1 MQNTQKPASANCSNY
16 LNIST
21 PYKLF
26 KRESERDYYIDKS
39 WMIEELRPYA
49 YICVARPR
57 RFGKSIIASMI
68 AAYLGKGTVS
78 NDVFDTL
85 EISKSKTYKES
96 QNSQNVFYIVLNEL
110 PTHCNSYKEYIDFI
124 TGNIL
129 SDLRNEYSDVICETD
144 DPIVFLD
151 KICEYKNE
159 TFVFVLDEWD
169 YIFEASFVTN
179 QDKKDYIVF
188 LRNLLKGRP
197 YVSMAYMTGI
207 LPIVKYSSGSDLN
220 MFSEFTLAS
229 ATFSEFFGFSET
241 EVDEL
246 FQRYMANPAKYAK
259 AVTRDDLRLWY
270 SGYHT
275 PIGERMYN
283 PFSVANA
290 LTRNQIG
297 KYWINSGPQDEIFRL
312 IETNV
317 SEIRLDIALMAAG
330 EPVSFEFI
338 ENAISPSKKIESR
351 DEMLSAMA
359 IYGLLSVIESGV
371 IKSGLIES
379 GVIKRK
385 ACIPNKE
392 ILAKFN
398 SLLKKE
404 SSLGYVHI
412 LASRSLEMLNATL
425 SMNTK
430 MVCEILEERHNMETP
445 ILSYS
450 NENEL
455 AAIVNLA
462 YLSAHNDYM
471 IVRENKAGKG
481 FADLLF
487 FPYNRTDDCIILELK
502 VDDTPENVIAQIKDK
517 KYPLAFRNISRP
529 YTGRIYLVGIAYCK
543 DAKTHE
549 CKIEVM

>member
-1 MQNTQKPASANCSNY
+1 
-16 LNIST
+16 
-21 PYKLF
+21 
-26 KRESERDYYIDKS
+26 
-39 WMIEELRPYA
+39 
-49 YICVARPR
+49 
-57 RFGKSIIASMI
+57 
-68 AAYLGKGTVS
+68 
-78 NDVFDTL
+78 
-85 EISKSKTYKES
+85 
-96 QNSQNVFYIVLNEL
+96 
-110 PTHCNSYKEYIDFI
+110 
-124 TGNIL
+124 
-129 SDLRNEYSDVICETD
+129 
-144 DPIVFLD
+144 
-151 KICEYKNE
+151 
-159 TFVFVLDEWD
+159 
-169 YIFEASFVTN
+169 
-179 QDKKDYIVF
+179 
-188 LRNLLKGRP
+188 
-197 YVSMAYMTGI
+197 MAYMTGI

-220 MFSEFTLAS
+220 MFSEFTIAS

-246 FQRYMANPAKYAK
+246 FRRYMANPSKYTK

-270 SGYHT
+270 SGYYT
-275 PIGERMYN
+275 PIGEKMYN
-283 PFSVANA
+283 PFSVVNA

-297 KYWINSGPQDEIFRL
+297 KYWVNSGPQDEIIRL

-330 EPVSFEFI
+330 EPASFEFI
-338 ENAISPSKKIESR
+338 ENAISPGMKIESR

-359 IYGLLSVIESGV
+359 IYGLLSIIE
-371 IKSGLIES
+371 
-379 GVIKRK
+379 RK

-392 ILAKFN
+392 ILTKFN

-404 SSLGYVHI
+404 RSLGYIHI
-412 LASRSLEMLNATL
+412 LASRSSEMLNATL

-430 MVCEILEERHNMETP
+430 MVCEILEERHDMETP

-481 FADLLF
+481 FVDFLF

-502 VDDTPENVIAQIKDK
+502 VDDTPENAIAQIKGK

-529 YTGRIYLVGIAYCK
+529 YTGRIYLVGIAYYK
-543 DAKTHE
+543 DTKTHE

>member
-1 MQNTQKPASANCSNY
+1 
-16 LNIST
+16 
-21 PYKLF
+21 
-26 KRESERDYYIDKS
+26 
-39 WMIEELRPYA
+39 
-49 YICVARPR
+49 
-57 RFGKSIIASMI
+57 
-68 AAYLGKGTVS
+68 
-78 NDVFDTL
+78 
-85 EISKSKTYKES
+85 
-96 QNSQNVFYIVLNEL
+96 
-110 PTHCNSYKEYIDFI
+110 EYIDFI

-129 SDLRNEYSDVICETD
+129 SDLRNAYSDVTCETD
-144 DPIVFLD
+144 DPVVFLD
-151 KICEYKNE
+151 KICKYKKE

-169 YIFEASFVTN
+169 YIFEASFVTS

-188 LRNLLKGRP
+188 LRNLLKNRP
-197 YVSMAYMTGI
+197 YVSMVYMTGI
-207 LPIVKYSSGSDLN
+207 LPIAKYSSGSDLN
-220 MFSEFTLAS
+220 MFSEFTIAS

-246 FQRYMANPAKYAK
+246 FRRYMANPSKYTK

-270 SGYHT
+270 NGYHT
-275 PIGERMYN
+275 PLGERMYN
-283 PFSVANA
+283 PFSVVNA

-338 ENAISPSKKIESR
+338 ENAISPGMKIESR

-359 IYGLLSVIESGV
+359 IYGLLSIIE
-371 IKSGLIES
+371 
-379 GVIKRK
+379 RK

-398 SLLKKE
+398 SLLKRE

-412 LASRSLEMLNATL
+412 LASRSLEMLKATL
-425 SMNTK
+425 SMNTE
-430 MVCEILEERHNMETP
+430 MVCEILEERHDMETP

-462 YLSAHNDYM
+462 YLSAHDDYM